1 MMIAAFKWLAIQ
13 LVVICVMLG
22 VFSCLVLLINGREE
36 ALGFLQT
43 AVVGMKGPWVWTFG
57 YGLAFF
63 IMDRGRTL
71 PLALDGVL
79 VPSDLTTKVS
89 KRIEA
94 STYHANALRYTVPL
108 VLLGVF
114 LTYAYGIPNRG
125 VAYVL
130 LYLCVLLIYYISGF
144 LLFHFIEVTFAF
156 KMLFDATFESK
167 DSTPQAD
174 RLSDEHIQG
183 SNQDHERSSEDRV
196 EFRQIYSP
204 LHLENITSYL
214 AITTVIGLISI
225 YAGFRG
231 TVTAGFEFQHDVWRV
246 FLLTPLILFVPGT
259 LFYDYYP
266 RYVLRKI
273 VQHKV
278 FELMARL
285 GASDGSDARK
295 LVGELKDAS
304 ATNSQILPFV
314 DYKTLPSYLIAILFV
329 INLAYTNDPT
339 VREFLQHL
347 VHMGSK

>member
-1 MMIAAFKWLAIQ
+1 MAIAAFKWLAIQ
-13 LVVICVMLG
+13 FVVICVMLG
-22 VFSCLVLLINGREE
+22 VFSFLVLLINGRQE
-36 ALGFLQT
+36 ALGFLET

-57 YGLAFF
+57 YGLACF

-71 PLALDGVL
+71 PAQLNGVL
-79 VPSDLTTKVS
+79 VENELTGDVT
-89 KRIEA
+89 KRILA
-94 STYHANALRYTVPL
+94 STYHSNALRFTVPL
-108 VLLGVF
+108 TLLGVV
-114 LTYAYGIPNRG
+114 LTYAYGIPNQG

-156 KMLFDATFESK
+156 KMLFDSM
-167 DSTPQAD
+167 
-174 RLSDEHIQG
+174 
-183 SNQDHERSSEDRV
+183 SSV
-196 EFRQIYSP
+196 EFKRIYSP

-231 TVTAGFEFQHDVWRV
+231 TVTAGFEFQHEVWRV

-285 GASDGSDARK
+285 GASGGSDADGLVDK
-295 LVGELKDAS
+295 LQRAAAV
-304 ATNSQILPFV
+304 NSQILPFV

-329 INLAYTNDPT
+329 INLAYTNDST
-339 VREFLQHL
+339 VRGFLQYL
-347 VHMGSK
+347 TQMGSK

>member
-1 MMIAAFKWLAIQ
+1 MVIAAFKWLAIQ
-13 LVVICVMLG
+13 FVVICVMLG
-22 VFSCLVLLINGREE
+22 VFSCLVLVINGRQE
-36 ALGFLQT
+36 ALEFIQT

-63 IMDRGRTL
+63 IMDRGRAL
-71 PLALDGVL
+71 PAELNGVL
-79 VPSDLTTKVS
+79 VENELTGHVTN
-89 KRIEA
+89 RILG
-94 STYHANALRYTVPL
+94 STYHLNAFRFTVPL
-108 VLLGVF
+108 TLLGVF
-114 LTYAYGIPNRG
+114 LTYAYGIPNKG
-125 VAYVL
+125 MAYVL
-130 LYLCVLLIYYISGF
+130 LYFCVLLIYYISGF
-144 LLFHFIEVTFAF
+144 LLFHLIEVTFAF
-156 KMLFDATFESK
+156 KMLFDSME
-167 DSTPQAD
+167 
-174 RLSDEHIQG
+174 
-183 SNQDHERSSEDRV
+183 RV
-196 EFRQIYSP
+196 EFKRIYSP

-231 TVTAGFEFQHDVWRV
+231 TVTAGFEFQHEVWRV

-285 GASDGSDARK
+285 GASDGSDASGLVDK
-295 LVGELKDAS
+295 LQRAA

-329 INLAYTNDPT
+329 INLAYTNDST
-339 VREFLQHL
+339 VRGFLQYL
-347 VHMGSK
+347 MGSK

>member
-1 MMIAAFKWLAIQ
+1 MMIAAFKWLGIQ

-22 VFSCLVLLINGREE
+22 VFSCMVLVINGRQD
-36 ALGFLQT
+36 ALEFIQT

-79 VPSDLTTKVS
+79 EPSELTTRVS
-89 KRIEA
+89 HRIA
-94 STYHANALRYTVPL
+94 GSTYHANALRYTVPL
-108 VLLGVF
+108 TLLGVF
-114 LTYAYGIPNRG
+114 LTYAYGIPNKG

-156 KMLFDATFESK
+156 KMLFDSM
-167 DSTPQAD
+167 
-174 RLSDEHIQG
+174 
-183 SNQDHERSSEDRV
+183 DRV

-214 AITTVIGLISI
+214 AITTVVGLISI

-231 TVTAGFEFQHDVWRV
+231 TVTAGFEFQHEVWRV

-285 GASDGSDARK
+285 GASDGSDAGGLVDK
-295 LVGELKDAS
+295 LQRAS

-339 VREFLQHL
+339 VRGFLQHL
-347 VHMGSK
+347 IQMGEK

>member
-1 MMIAAFKWLAIQ
+1 MMIAAFKWLGIQ
-13 LVVICVMLG
+13 LVAISVMLG
-22 VFSCLVLLINGREE
+22 VFGFLVLLINGRQE
-36 ALGFLQT
+36 ALGFVET

-63 IMDRGRTL
+63 IMDRGRAL

-79 VPSDLTTKVS
+79 VPTELTAKVAQ
-89 KRIEA
+89 RIDA
-94 STYHANALRYTVPL
+94 STRHYHALRYTVPL
-108 VLLGVF
+108 TLLGVF

-156 KMLFDATFESK
+156 KMLFDSM
-167 DSTPQAD
+167 
-174 RLSDEHIQG
+174 
-183 SNQDHERSSEDRV
+183 DRV
-196 EFRQIYSP
+196 EFRQVYSP

-231 TVTAGFEFQHDVWRV
+231 TVTAGFEFQHEVWRV

-278 FELMARL
+278 FELMTRL
-285 GASDGSDARK
+285 SASDGSDASGLVDK
-295 LVGELKDAS
+295 LQRAS

-339 VREFLQHL
+339 VRGFLEHL
-347 VHMGSK
+347 IQMGSK

>member
-1 MMIAAFKWLAIQ
+1 MMIGAFKWLGIQ

-22 VFSCLVLLINGREE
+22 VFACLVLVINGREE

-43 AVVGMKGPWVWTFG
+43 TVVGMKGPWVWTFG

-71 PLALDGVL
+71 PLALEGVL
-79 VPSDLTTKVS
+79 VPNELTVRVCH
-89 KRIEA
+89 RIGA
-94 STYHANALRYTVPL
+94 STYHKNALPYTVPL
-108 VLLGVF
+108 TLLGVF

-125 VAYVL
+125 LAYVL
-130 LYLCVLLIYYISGF
+130 VYFCVLLIYYISGF

-156 KMLFDATFESK
+156 KMLFDATFEPR
-167 DSTPQAD
+167 DLAPQAD
-174 RLSDEHIQG
+174 KFEEPRG
-183 SNQDHERSSEDRV
+183 V
-196 EFRQIYSP
+196 KFRQIYSP
-204 LHLENITSYL
+204 LNLENITSYL

-231 TVTAGFEFQHDVWRV
+231 TVTAGFQFQHEMWRV

-278 FELMARL
+278 FELMMRL
-285 GASDGSDARK
+285 GVSGDSNASK
-295 LVGELKDAS
+295 LVGELKEA
-304 ATNSQILPFV
+304 AVTNSQILPFV

-329 INLAYTNDPT
+329 VSLAYNNDPT
-339 VREFLQHL
+339 VRAFLQYL
-347 VHMGSK
+347 THMGSK

>member
-1 MMIAAFKWLAIQ
+1 MIFAAFKWLGIQ

-22 VFSCLVLLINGREE
+22 FFALLVLLINGRPE
-36 ALGFLQT
+36 ALGFIET

-57 YGLAFF
+57 YGLAFY

-71 PLALDGVL
+71 PLDLTGVL
-79 VPSDLTTKVS
+79 VPNELTVQVAE
-89 KRIEA
+89 RIGA
-94 STYHANALRYTVPL
+94 STRHTNAFRYTGPL
-108 VLLGVF
+108 TLLGVF

-125 VAYVL
+125 VAYFL
-130 LYLCVLLIYYISGF
+130 LYFCVLLIYYISGF
-144 LLFHFIEVTFAF
+144 LLFHFIEVTLAF
-156 KMLFDATFESK
+156 KMLFDSM
-167 DSTPQAD
+167 
-174 RLSDEHIQG
+174 
-183 SNQDHERSSEDRV
+183 DRV
-196 EFRQIYSP
+196 EFKQVYSP
-204 LHLENITSYL
+204 MHLENITSYL

-231 TVTAGFEFQHDVWRV
+231 TVTAGFEFQHEVWRV

-285 GASDGSDARK
+285 GASDGSDASGLVDK
-295 LVGELKDAS
+295 LQRAS

-339 VREFLQHL
+339 VRAFLQYL
-347 VHMGSK
+347 TRMGSK

>member
-1 MMIAAFKWLAIQ
+1 MMIAAFKWLGIQ

-22 VFSCLVLLINGREE
+22 VFSCLVLVINGRQD
-36 ALGFLQT
+36 ALEFIQT

-63 IMDRGRTL
+63 IMDRGRAL

-79 VPSDLTTKVS
+79 VPSELTTKVS
-89 KRIEA
+89 HRIAA
-94 STYHANALRYTVPL
+94 STYHRNALRYTAPL
-108 VLLGVF
+108 ALLGVF

-130 LYLCVLLIYYISGF
+130 LYLCVLLIYYIGGF

-156 KMLFDATFESK
+156 KMLFEAMD
-167 DSTPQAD
+167 Q
-174 RLSDEHIQG
+174 
-183 SNQDHERSSEDRV
+183 V

-204 LHLENITSYL
+204 IHLENVTSYL

-231 TVTAGFEFQHDVWRV
+231 TVTAGFEFQHEVWRV

-278 FELMARL
+278 FELMTRL
-285 GASDGSDARK
+285 GASDGSDASGLVDK
-295 LVGELKDAS
+295 LQRAA

-329 INLAYTNDPT
+329 INLAYTNDPI
-339 VREFLQHL
+339 VRGFLQHL
-347 VHMGSK
+347 IQMGSK

>member
-1 MMIAAFKWLAIQ
+1 MMIAAFRWLGIQ

-22 VFSCLVLLINGREE
+22 VFSCLVLVINGQQD
-36 ALGFLQT
+36 ALEFIQT

-63 IMDRGRTL
+63 IMDRGRAL

-89 KRIEA
+89 NRIAA

-108 VLLGVF
+108 TLLGVF
-114 LTYAYGIPNRG
+114 LTYAYGIPNKG
-125 VAYVL
+125 IAYVL
-130 LYLCVLLIYYISGF
+130 LYSCVLLIYYISGF

-156 KMLFDATFESK
+156 KMLFDSM
-167 DSTPQAD
+167 
-174 RLSDEHIQG
+174 
-183 SNQDHERSSEDRV
+183 DRV

-204 LHLENITSYL
+204 IHLENITSYL

-231 TVTAGFEFQHDVWRV
+231 TVTAGFEFQHEVWRV

-278 FELMARL
+278 FELMTRL
-285 GASDGSDARK
+285 GASDGSDASGLVDK
-295 LVGELKDAS
+295 LQRAA

-329 INLAYTNDPT
+329 INLAYTNDPK
-339 VREFLQHL
+339 VREFFQNLIQT
-347 VHMGSK
+347 VSK

>member
-1 MMIAAFKWLAIQ
+1 MMIAAFKWLGIQ

-22 VFSCLVLLINGREE
+22 VFSCLALVINGRQD
-36 ALGFLQT
+36 ALEFIQT

-79 VPSDLTTKVS
+79 VPSELTTKVS
-89 KRIEA
+89 LRIAA

-108 VLLGVF
+108 TLLGVF

-144 LLFHFIEVTFAF
+144 LLFHFIEVTYAF
-156 KMLFDATFESK
+156 KMLFDSM
-167 DSTPQAD
+167 
-174 RLSDEHIQG
+174 
-183 SNQDHERSSEDRV
+183 DRV
-196 EFRQIYSP
+196 EFRQVYSP

-214 AITTVIGLISI
+214 AITTVVGLISI

-231 TVTAGFEFQHDVWRV
+231 TVTAGFEFQHEVWRV

-285 GASDGSDARK
+285 GASDGSDANGLVDK
-295 LVGELKDAS
+295 LQRAS

-314 DYKTLPSYLIAILFV
+314 DYKTLPSYLIAVLFV
-329 INLAYTNDPT
+329 ISLAYNNDPT
-339 VREFLQHL
+339 VRAFLQYL
-347 VHMGSK
+347 IHMGSK

>member
-1 MMIAAFKWLAIQ
+1 MMIAAFKWLGIQ
-13 LVVICVMLG
+13 FVVIGVMVG
-22 VFSCLVLLINGREE
+22 VFSCLVLVINGRQD
-36 ALGFLQT
+36 ALEFVQT
-43 AVVGMKGPWVWTFG
+43 AVVFMKGPWVWTFG

-63 IMDRGRTL
+63 IMDRGRAL

-79 VPSDLTTKVS
+79 VPSELTTKVS
-89 KRIEA
+89 HRIAA
-94 STYHANALRYTVPL
+94 STYHRNALRYTAPL
-108 VLLGVF
+108 TLLGVF

-130 LYLCVLLIYYISGF
+130 LYLCVLLIYYIGGF

-156 KMLFDATFESK
+156 KMLFDSM
-167 DSTPQAD
+167 DQ
-174 RLSDEHIQG
+174 
-183 SNQDHERSSEDRV
+183 V

-204 LHLENITSYL
+204 IHLENVTSYL

-231 TVTAGFEFQHDVWRV
+231 TVTAGFEFQHEVWRV

-278 FELMARL
+278 FELMTRL
-285 GASDGSDARK
+285 GASDGSDASGLVDK
-295 LVGELKDAS
+295 LQRAA

-314 DYKTLPSYLIAILFV
+314 DYKTLPSYFIAILFV

-339 VREFLQHL
+339 VRGFLQHL
-347 VHMGSK
+347 IQMGSK

>member
-1 MMIAAFKWLAIQ
+1 MMIAAFKWLGVQ

-22 VFSCLVLLINGREE
+22 VFSCLVLVINGRQD
-36 ALGFLQT
+36 ALEFIQT
-43 AVVGMKGPWVWTFG
+43 AIVGMKGPWVWTFG

-63 IMDRGRTL
+63 IMDRGRAF

-79 VPSDLTTKVS
+79 MPSELTT
-89 KRIEA
+89 RIAHRIAA
-94 STYHANALRYTVPL
+94 STYHANALRYTVPIT
-108 VLLGVF
+108 LLGVF

-125 VAYVL
+125 VAYVM
-130 LYLCVLLIYYISGF
+130 LYLCVLLIYYIGGF

-156 KMLFDATFESK
+156 KMLFDSM
-167 DSTPQAD
+167 DQ
-174 RLSDEHIQG
+174 
-183 SNQDHERSSEDRV
+183 V

-204 LHLENITSYL
+204 IHLENITSYL

-231 TVTAGFEFQHDVWRV
+231 TVTAGFEFQHEVWRV

-278 FELMARL
+278 FELMTRL
-285 GASDGSDARK
+285 GASDGSDASGLVDK
-295 LVGELKDAS
+295 LQRAA

-329 INLAYTNDPT
+329 ISLAYNNDPT
-339 VREFLQHL
+339 VRAFLQYLTHI
-347 VHMGSK
+347 GAK

>member
-1 MMIAAFKWLAIQ
+1 MMIAAFKWLGIQ

-22 VFSCLVLLINGREE
+22 VFSCLVLLVDGRQE

-79 VPSDLTTKVS
+79 VPNELTAKVS
-89 KRIEA
+89 HRIAA
-94 STYHANALRYTVPL
+94 STYHRNALRFTLPL
-108 VLLGVF
+108 TLLGVF
-114 LTYAYGIPNRG
+114 LTYAYGIPNKG
-125 VAYVL
+125 AAYVL

-156 KMLFDATFESK
+156 KMLFDASFEPKSFGSPF
-167 DSTPQAD
+167 DQPACDQVQA
-174 RLSDEHIQG
+174 
-183 SNQDHERSSEDRV
+183 SNRDLEPFRDPV
-196 EFRQIYSP
+196 EFKQIYSP
-204 LHLENITSYL
+204 IHLENITSYL
-214 AITTVIGLISI
+214 AITTVVGLISI

-278 FELMARL
+278 FELMMRL
-285 GASDGSDARK
+285 GASDGSDASGLVDK
-295 LVGELKDAS
+295 LQRAS
-304 ATNSQILPFV
+304 AVNSQILPFV

-329 INLAYTNDPT
+329 VNLAYTNDST
-339 VREFLQHL
+339 VRGFLQYL
-347 VHMGSK
+347 THMGSK